1 MVKKFVILSLMLIA
15 IILLSYPPKPVNAS
29 SFNELIIGTS
39 PDDVGEYITSS
50 GGFKMIEF
58 WHYSGGY
65 WKATTVTNSGLKEI
79 IISDSE
85 AKDGIWARPKHL
97 EKKIYE
103 NNFVLEYKISHPPEV
118 LAALISGA
126 KITPVL
132 SIDAGTLCYS
142 DEYTIPIRF
151 FNFEPLPM
159 GLASELP
166 ENPKYAL
173 FDSYIQI
180 RALPKLNF
188 QDLLFN
194 EAVPFYPHRIPLVQ
208 PGFGSLSYA
217 MYHHDGSYAGVGYSP
232 DPFYKDMYTIPYIK
246 IQDIQGRLA
255 PGFPV
260 TTATNPE
267 RRDEES
273 GELRIGYNT
282 FQNAGAV
289 CIRFW
294 YPIRI
299 DYYAK
304 GTDETTP
311 TPTPTS
317 STTTPTPSPIPEPE
331 GESIT
336 EDLQDENISSHETL
350 SNCVVKADERG
361 NEQFD
366 VSLGIPVRENL
377 YVNVVA
383 KEYLYNY
390 GFTEHTYTGSETIR
404 VKKTY
409 NLKWEEDEGT
419 SETEHCG
426 TGTMYHIAGTFCAD
440 ADGDGIN
447 DSCPGH
453 PYSGC
458 KDTDGD
464 YISDYCPGHDVW
476 TSNWVEKTDTQ
487 TVYSDPHTV
496 NRSYSYRTIN
506 NLEVFVPE
514 SVKVQN
520 AALPGGNVSIAA
532 SGLPIP
538 VISLSHSD
546 DLSEHVLSDPFQL
559 AKDNDKIKYDSVNG
573 FYVIE
578 LESETLNGGTSK
590 PDVPA
595 ITDYIS
601 KTENAIS
608 SYHVKND
615 SLVFNGSIIL
625 DNTISETGTAK
636 APESI
641 PEAWLCNNNVFYK
654 NQLLIPVQVLNGTH
668 ESSGSITYKRL
679 TGAVNPTSNETI
691 EQELPPINSVKVHTP
706 VVCNSGVY
714 DEVFMDQ
721 SLIPDEN
728 RAAVILGRP
737 SKIQFLAKGEHLDI
751 PGFNAPAVHADPNNP
766 NKKEM
771 DCSKYT
777 KDMQVKFPFDV
788 YIGTDKPDNAYFLPK
803 NTWYSV
809 HEQGITDLYIP
820 TWIPEGE
827 YDVDFREI
835 AINAPDITKTQHLAN
850 KDITNYVA
858 TRSSKVRVIGRL
870 YGFKITDVSDT
881 LWYDVFRVSKT
892 TSAHTGNYYYVGTKD
907 ENRKNR
913 GISSLFTLPL
923 LEGSHAKYKNRGAL
937 KTGYTFR
944 FNLETIG
951 GYFGD
956 DDHIQITP
964 TFYYVKKDGT
974 GRQEVD
980 LHYHAEFNGK
990 VNYYVALVPE
1000 GRNRD
1005 NPLFMEL
1012 GNRFRNVPEKE
1023 IKDTARLLGIDNI
1036 DSFKYKKD
1044 NIGWFDKI
1052 ILSKYQR
1059 TFIGAQEGLPHG
1071 VDVDASAI
1079 SVQKWYGEYRLP
1091 NDLFVTTPG
1100 FNVPEYGRTHN
1111 GLSLGGKEDFWLKNG
1126 YIIVNFRIEAI
1137 KNNNFDAPS
1146 LSYWGA
1152 PRCNMFTIEGFQKEK
1167 TDYYEK
1173 EFILMDGDIVFYDT
1187 DERSTDDYE
1196 MGGTH

>member
-336 EDLQDENISSHETL
+336 EDLQDENISSNETL
-350 SNCVVKADERG
+350 SNCVIKADERG

-668 ESSGSITYKRL
+668 ESSGSIAYKRL